1 MKRTTMLSSLA
12 ISLTL
17 SACTTSPLGRSQLAL
32 FDSSE
37 IDQQG
42 QQAFEEYR
50 QSHQQATGSNGQ
62 YVTCIANAIIETLPA
77 DQGPTGWTVGVYQDD
92 EPNAFALPGGY
103 VVINT
108 GLMSVAE
115 NQDQI
120 ATVVGH
126 EMAHVLASHAN
137 ERASTQSLTST
148 GLGVV
153 QSVTGSSALSQL
165 LGAGAQYG
173 VLLPY
178 SRRQESEA
186 DLLGLDLMARAGFN
200 PQASTALWQ
209 NMDNASGGQPPEWA
223 STHPSSGD
231 RSQALEE
238 RMQSAIQLYDQAR
251 AEGRTPQCESIR
263 TS

>member
-62 YVTCIANAIIETLPA
+62 YVTCIANAIIDTLPN
-77 DQGPTGWTVGVYQDD
+77 DQGPENWTVGVYQDG

-108 GLMSVAE
+108 GLMSVAK

-126 EMAHVLASHAN
+126 EMAHVLANHAN
-137 ERASTQSLTST
+137 ERTSTQSLTST

-153 QSVTGSSALSQL
+153 QSVTGSSALSQI

-186 DLLGLDLMARAGFN
+186 DLLGLDLMASAGFN
-200 PQASTALWQ
+200 PEASITLWQ
-209 NMDNASGGQPPEWA
+209 NMAQASQGEPPAWA
-223 STHPSSGD
+223 STHPNN
-231 RSQALEE
+231 SQRTEALEG
-238 RMQSAIQLYDQAR
+238 RMQDATQRYEKAR
-251 AEGRTPQCESIR
+251 AEGHTPQCESIR
-263 TS
+263 SS

>member
-1 MKRTTMLSSLA
+1 MMRKTMLGALALSLG
-12 ISLTL
+12 L
-17 SACTTSPLGRSQLAL
+17 SACTTSPLGRSQLSL

-42 QQAFEEYR
+42 QKAFDEYR
-50 QSHQQATGSNGQ
+50 KSHKQATGRDGQ
-62 YVTCIANAIIETLPA
+62 YVTCIADAIIKTLPEG
-77 DQGPTGWTVGVYQDD
+77 QGPSKWTVGVYQDE

-108 GLMSVAE
+108 GLMKVAK

-126 EMAHVLASHAN
+126 EMAHVLANHAN
-137 ERASTQSLTST
+137 ERTSTQSLTST

-153 QSVTGSSALSQL
+153 QSVTGNNALAQL

-186 DLLGLDLMARAGFN
+186 DLLGLDLMARAGFD
-200 PQASTALWQ
+200 PQASIALWQ
-209 NMDNASGGQPPEWA
+209 NMASAGGGQPPEWA
-223 STHPSSGD
+223 STHPNSGE
-231 RSQALEE
+231 RSEALKG
-238 RMQSAIQLYDQAR
+238 RMQSALKLSEEAR
-251 AEGRTPQCESIR
+251 AAGHTPNCGNIKS
-263 TS
+263 